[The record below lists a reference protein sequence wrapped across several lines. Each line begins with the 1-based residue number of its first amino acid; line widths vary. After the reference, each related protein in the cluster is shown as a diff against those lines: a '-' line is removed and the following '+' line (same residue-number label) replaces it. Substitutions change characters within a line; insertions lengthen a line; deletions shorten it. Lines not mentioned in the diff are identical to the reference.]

1 MREPCYEVHGN
12 SIYSFDKK
20 LSLGG
25 GELRKHCHGL
35 VCEKGD
41 TSSVL
46 PCFVVCV
53 SYSKFRGKPPSPQG
67 EGFSHCKFNLYCK
80 EFQNAI
86 QLYPESGANGNLS
99 LLLEEKVATK
109 STDEVSPLQ

>member
-1 MREPCYEVHGN
+1 MSGY
-12 SIYSFDKK
+12 
-20 LSLGG
+20 
-25 GELRKHCHGL
+25 LRKHGLGL

-46 PCFVVCV
+46 PCLVVIV
-53 SYSKFRGKPPSPQG
+53 SITVIRGKPPSPQG
-67 EGFSHCKFNLYCK
+67 EGFSHCKFNLYCM
-80 EFQNAI
+80 EFKNAI
-86 QLYPESGANGNLS
+86 ILHPESGTNGNLS

>member
-1 MREPCYEVHGN
+1 MGKHG
-12 SIYSFDKK
+12 
-20 LSLGG
+20 
-25 GELRKHCHGL
+25 RGL
-35 VCEKGD
+35 VSKKGD

-46 PCFVVCV
+46 PCFVACV

-67 EGFSHCKFNLYCK
+67 EGFSHCKFNLYCM
-80 EFQNAI
+80 EFKNAI
-86 QLYPESGANGNLS
+86 ILRPENGMNGNLS